1 MQHGVLILGFYK
13 GKSAKNEPKISFGG
27 WGAGRLWNYSL
38 LTCTDPSQ
46 HWEQSHQRQRWDG
59 TSHNPRC
66 EETSRLDLCQV
77 RWALLDNASM
87 WRRKKL
93 QFGTC
98 PVRIAKLPLRHIFA
112 TVSLAPLVKIFANGS
127 LKTNIGWTMNMGA
140 KEDLQCLPSCSQG
153 THSFHGSRIRD
164 HLSLCTCECV
174 PASASYK
181 ENEILQERSLVSLW
195 NVSPRVSNFVTSLSR
210 FRREEPPGN

>member
-1 MQHGVLILGFYK
+1 MQHRVLILGFYK

-46 HWEQSHQRQRWDG
+46 RWEQSHQRQRWDG

-77 RWALLDNASM
+77 RWALLDNAKTCSDNASI

-93 QFGTC
+93 QLGTC

-112 TVSLAPLVKIFANGS
+112 TVSLAPLAKVFANGS
-127 LKTNIGWTMNMGA
+127 LKTNIGWTWAQKKICNVYQVAVRAHIVFMDP
-140 KEDLQCLPSCSQG
+140 EYG
-153 THSFHGSRIRD
+153 TT
-164 HLSLCTCECV
+164 SLCALTSV
-174 PASASYK
+174 GKPARPIKRTKYFK
-181 ENEILQERSLVSLW
+181 KDL
-195 NVSPRVSNFVTSLSR
+195 
-210 FRREEPPGN
+210 